1 MEATDGTTLVPGPG
15 EVQFNTGTPYL
26 ARPGDLRISHMT
38 KTVGDQPNVQLIIKL
53 KPGANSARIKG
64 ICAS

>member
-1 MEATDGTTLVPGPG
+1 
-15 EVQFNTGTPYL
+15 
-26 ARPGDLRISHMT
+26 MT